1 MKTKSKYYTILI
13 FVVKL
18 LPIIIF
24 ILAVKTYSNAQ
35 GVKAATFIE
44 KTKMYTKLGHS
55 GCVVFPSYLS
65 GMEFGKFCQK
75 PIISNN
81 VENASK

>member
-1 MKTKSKYYTILI
+1 MKTKSKFYTIII

-24 ILAVKTYSNAQ
+24 ILAVETYSNAQ
-35 GVKAATFIE
+35 GIKATILIE
-44 KTKMYTKLGHS
+44 KTKMCSKMGHS

-65 GMEFGKFCQK
+65 EMEFGKFSQK
-75 PIISNN
+75 PLTSNN